1 MKFQASLILLFC
13 ILLSIFNTLSAQ
25 DCGCDFTLQAN
36 GKVLNKGVEI
46 TLRVP
51 WYVNAN
57 DIQIKPGEVFCFKNI
72 QYSRGIRILN
82 FAGTESQPIIIKN
95 CGGQTVIDTR
105 EFGVIFQ
112 NSKHFKFLGNG
123 DPAVKYGFK
132 ITARN
137 KNQFFMDAKEFT
149 TNFEIAHVEIAGA
162 SSNTHSDTAGFA
174 GIGIKTNPVCDGSAE
189 RGVWTMYNPIIHDNY
204 IHDTG
209 GEGIYMG
216 YGWYKEGT
224 INCPCPDDPSKTC
237 PKTVRS
243 HSIIGARVYNNI
255 TENTGLD
262 GIQIK
267 NADEDCEVYDNII
280 KNYGLRNEETQNEGL
295 LLGEGTTGKA
305 YNNWIENGS
314 GNGIQNHAMGNQDI
328 FNNVI
333 INPKEY
339 GFVCWDGASVV
350 RVGYYNFFNNTIIN
364 AGLDGFNFF
373 GPGGGPKRVH
383 NNIIAKVGTGRSLL
397 KKANDVTLFEESN
410 NYLTNTIEDV
420 KFVSGTAPFDVRLQS
435 TSPAIDKG
443 KDLTSFGVT
452 KDFDL
457 EPRPS
462 GAAFDIGAFEFRNIP
477 PIVKITQ
484 PLNNAVFAP
493 GSVISIKADANDP
506 DGSVTKVEFYNGA
519 TKLGEDLTAPYSY
532 DWSDVKEGTYTIKV
546 VATDNGGKT
555 TSSTITVVVKNTLPV
570 VTITKPANNSSSAAG
585 KVINIEANATDND
598 GTITKVEFY
607 YTINNKDTI
616 LIGSSTASPYQ
627 ISWTP
632 LSTGTYKLIAKAT
645 DNNGGFSQTAI
656 TVTVTNTLPTVSI
669 VAPSNNSSFP
679 FATDVE
685 LKVNAAD
692 ADGTITKVEYFNG
705 ATKIGES
712 TTTPYSY
719 SWKNIPLGTYAIT
732 AKVTDNI
739 GGTATSLPIQFSIT
753 NTPPVVNITAPLN
766 NAKFS
771 PGSNITIEATATDE
785 DGIISK
791 VEFFYNNTNLIGS
804 DNTAPYSINWTNVPE
819 GSYTITARATDNAG
833 TTATK
838 TINIT
843 VVNNLP
849 TVKITS
855 PANLSVYETGAD
867 IEITAEALDSDGS
880 ISKVVFYNGTTILG
894 EDLTGPYSYE
904 WKNVQNGTYS
914 ITAVAYDNLG
924 KQNVSAAIKIVV
936 NVTTN
941 IPPDVTIINPVD
953 SQTLTPGNIN
963 FEVNA
968 TDVDGNVVLVE
979 LFNGGLKIGES
990 TTQPYTFNWTNLTEG
1005 DYVITAKA
1013 TDNDNETTT
1022 SAPISVTIYNAPPV
1036 VTIDAPANNQT
1047 FDSDDQVLINT
1058 TITDSDGTIS
1068 KVEFLLNDS
1077 ILGTMTSTP
1086 FNLEVNNLPIGTY
1099 NITVKATD
1107 NLNKEDSKTI
1117 QITVSNKLPSI
1128 SITAPTNGTTFRFS
1142 EPILLNVETEDPDGS
1157 IKKVEY
1163 YINGTLTTTRLY
1175 PDLSFTWTNAPIGDY
1190 EIVAFATDNDGA
1202 KVASAPITI
1211 TIFNTPPV
1219 VTINT
1224 PLNNQTFDS
1233 DDQVVINTT
1242 VTDSDGT
1249 ISKVEFYLNDSLI
1262 ETTISS
1268 PYTLTLNDLPTG
1280 PHTITVKATDNLNTE
1295 GSETIQITVSNKLP
1309 SISIISPKDGTTFQF
1324 SDPILFNVETEDPD
1338 GLILKVEYYINGV
1351 LTTTRTY
1358 PDFSFS
1364 WNNAPIG
1371 DHEIVAFATDNDGA
1385 KVASAPITIT
1395 ISNTPPVV
1403 TINTPLN
1410 NQTFDSDDQ
1419 VVINTTVTDADGTI
1433 SKVEFYLNDSL
1444 IGTTT
1449 SSPYTLALNDLP
1461 TGTYTITV
1469 KATDNLNTEESETIQ
1484 ITVSNKL
1491 PSISITAPTNGTT
1504 FQFSEP
1510 ITLNVDANDP
1520 DGSIKMVEYYIN
1532 GVLTTTR
1539 LYPDFSFTWNN
1550 APIGEYEIVAFATD
1564 NDGAKVA
1571 STPVVIS
1578 IGKRSVI
1585 VSLISPEINS
1595 NYEFGS
1601 TIEFSANVT
1610 DPDNAGVKIE
1620 FYANDIK
1627 IGESSAPDYQYS
1639 WSNSFEGNFEVYAVV
1654 IKDNGKRDT
1663 SNKVAINVKSP
1674 NKLPIVNITSPGS
1687 NSTYSYCSEIP
1698 LSATST
1704 DEDGLIAKVEFYANG
1719 QLIGTDLSAPYTLSV
1734 SNLDPGSNIIT
1745 ATAYD
1750 DKGGESS
1757 SSLSMSIAEIP
1768 IVTFDIITVDDTI
1781 KSDSGVTIQST
1792 TLDSVYFLNTSDLN
1806 PLKIKSFEWSLSD
1819 GITSEKKF
1827 LAHNFIQGGLYK
1839 AALILTDVNGCEI
1852 SKEVQIQVKD
1862 TALEARE
1869 SYWIPSA
1876 LSPYETNPENKVI
1889 KVYGKLAPED
1899 FSFTIYS
1906 RWGQVLYSTTDLA
1919 EAKNTGWDGNNAPM
1933 DTYTYVLKAKED
1945 NGNKIEKSGTI
1956 TLIR

>member
-13 ILLSIFNTLSAQ
+13 ILLGIFNTLSAQ
-25 DCGCDFTLQAN
+25 DCGCDFTLQAD

-57 DIQIKPGEVFCFKNI
+57 DIQIKPGDVFCFKNI
-72 QYSRGIRILN
+72 HYSRGIRILN

-137 KNQFFMDAKEFT
+137 KNHFFMDAKEFT

-162 SSNTHSDTAGFA
+162 SPNTHSDTAGFA
-174 GIGIKTNPVCDGSAE
+174 GIGIKTNPLCDGSAE

-267 NADEDCEVYDNII
+267 NADEDCEVYNNII

-305 YNNWIENGS
+305 YNNWIENGT

-339 GFVCWDGASVV
+339 GFVCWDGAAVV

-373 GPGGGPKRVH
+373 GPGGGPKRVY
-383 NNIIAKVGTGRSLL
+383 NNIIAKVGPGRSLL
-397 KKANDVTLFEESN
+397 KRANDVTLFEESN

-420 KFVSGTAPFDVRLQS
+420 KFISGTAPYNVHLQS

-443 KDLTSFGVT
+443 KDLTSYGVT

-457 EPRPS
+457 APRPS
-462 GAAFDIGAFEFRNIP
+462 GAAFDIGAFEFGNIP

-493 GSVISIKADANDP
+493 GSVISIKVDANDP
-506 DGSVTKVEFYNGA
+506 DGSITKVEFYNGA
-519 TKLGEDLTAPYSY
+519 TKLGEDITAPYSF
-532 DWSDVKEGTYTIKV
+532 DWSTIQEGTYTIKV
-546 VATDNGGKT
+546 VATDNGGGT
-555 TSSTITVVVKNTLPV
+555 ASSTITLVVKNALPV
-570 VTITKPANNSSSAAG
+570 ITITKPANNSSSAAG
-585 KVINIEANATDND
+585 KAVNIEANATDSD

-616 LIGSSTASPYQ
+616 LIGSSTVSPYK

-632 LSTGTYKLIAKAT
+632 LSTGIYKLIAKAT
-645 DNNGGFSQTAI
+645 DNNGAISKAAI
-656 TVTVTNTLPTVSI
+656 TVTITNTLPTISI
-669 VAPSNNSSFP
+669 VTPTNNSSFP

-685 LKVNAAD
+685 LKVNAVD
-692 ADGTITKVEYFNG
+692 ADGNIVKVEYFNG
-705 ATKIGES
+705 TTKIGES
-712 TTTPYSY
+712 TTTPFSFT
-719 SWKNIPLGTYAIT
+719 WKNIPLGTYTIT
-732 AKVTDNI
+732 AKATDNI
-739 GGTATSLPIQFSIT
+739 GGTTTSLPIQFSIT
-753 NTPPVVNITAPLN
+753 NSPPVVNITAPLN

-771 PGSNITIEATATDE
+771 PGANITIDATAADE
-785 DGIISK
+785 DGSISK
-791 VEFFYNNTNLIGS
+791 VEFFYNTSNLIGS
-804 DNTAPYSINWTNVPE
+804 DNTAPYSINWNNVPE
-819 GSYTITARATDNAG
+819 GNYTITARATDNAG
-833 TTATK
+833 ATATT

-867 IEITAEALDSDGS
+867 IEIKAEALDSDGS
-880 ISKVVFYNGTTILG
+880 ISKVVFYNGTAILG
-894 EDLTGPYSYE
+894 EDLTGPYSYTWE
-904 WKNVQNGTYS
+904 NVRNGTYS

-941 IPPDVTIINPVD
+941 IPPDITIINPVD
-953 SQTLTPGNIN
+953 NQTLSPGNIN

-968 TDVDGNVVLVE
+968 SDIDGNVVLVE
-979 LFNGGLKIGES
+979 LFNGSSQIGES
-990 TTQPYTFNWTNLTEG
+990 TTQPYYFSWTNLAEG
-1005 DYVITAKA
+1005 VYVITAKA
-1013 TDNDNETTT
+1013 TDDDNETTT
-1022 SAPISVTIYNAPPV
+1022 SAPITITIYNAPPV
-1036 VTIDAPANNQT
+1036 VTINTPANNQT
-1047 FDSDDQVLINT
+1047 FDSDDLVLINT
-1058 TITDSDGTIS
+1058 TITDSDGSIS
-1068 KVEFLLNDS
+1068 KVEFFLNDS
-1077 ILGTMTSTP
+1077 LLGTAPSAP
-1086 FNLEVNNLPIGTY
+1086 YNLTVNNLPLGTY

-1117 QITVSNKLPSI
+1117 QITVSNQLPSI
-1128 SITAPTNGTTFRFS
+1128 SITKPSNGTTFKFS
-1142 EPILLNVETEDPDGS
+1142 EPILLNVDANDPDGS
-1157 IKKVEY
+1157 IKNVEY
-1163 YINGTLTTTRLY
+1163 YINGVLSATRFY
-1175 PDLSFTWTNAPIGDY
+1175 PDLSFMWTNAPIGDY

-1202 KVASAPITI
+1202 KVASAPVLI
-1211 TIFNTPPV
+1211 
-1219 VTINT
+1219 
-1224 PLNNQTFDS
+1224 S
-1233 DDQVVINTT
+1233 
-1242 VTDSDGT
+1242 
-1249 ISKVEFYLNDSLI
+1249 ISKR
-1262 ETTISS
+1262 
-1268 PYTLTLNDLPTG
+1268 P
-1280 PHTITVKATDNLNTE
+1280 
-1295 GSETIQITVSNKLP
+1295 
-1309 SISIISPKDGTTFQF
+1309 
-1324 SDPILFNVETEDPD
+1324 
-1338 GLILKVEYYINGV
+1338 
-1351 LTTTRTY
+1351 
-1358 PDFSFS
+1358 
-1364 WNNAPIG
+1364 
-1371 DHEIVAFATDNDGA
+1371 
-1385 KVASAPITIT
+1385 
-1395 ISNTPPVV
+1395 
-1403 TINTPLN
+1403 
-1410 NQTFDSDDQ
+1410 
-1419 VVINTTVTDADGTI
+1419 
-1433 SKVEFYLNDSL
+1433 
-1444 IGTTT
+1444 
-1449 SSPYTLALNDLP
+1449 
-1461 TGTYTITV
+1461 
-1469 KATDNLNTEESETIQ
+1469 
-1484 ITVSNKL
+1484 
-1491 PSISITAPTNGTT
+1491 
-1504 FQFSEP
+1504 
-1510 ITLNVDANDP
+1510 
-1520 DGSIKMVEYYIN
+1520 
-1532 GVLTTTR
+1532 
-1539 LYPDFSFTWNN
+1539 
-1550 APIGEYEIVAFATD
+1550 
-1564 NDGAKVA
+1564 
-1571 STPVVIS
+1571 
-1578 IGKRSVI
+1578 VI
-1585 VSLISPEINS
+1585 VSLISPQINS

-1601 TIEFSANVT
+1601 TIDFSAKVT

-1639 WSNSFEGNFEVYAVV
+1639 WSNSLEGNFEVYAVV
-1654 IKDNGKRDT
+1654 TEDNGKRDT
-1663 SNKVAINVKSP
+1663 SNKVVIKINSP
-1674 NKLPIVNITSPGS
+1674 NKLPIVNIISPGS
-1687 NSTYSYCSEIP
+1687 NSTYSYCSEIS
-1698 LSATST
+1698 LTATST
-1704 DEDGLIAKVEFYANG
+1704 DEDGNITKVEFYAND
-1719 QLIGTDLSAPYTLSV
+1719 QMIGTDLSAPYTLSV
-1734 SNLDPGSNIIT
+1734 RNLDPGPNIIT

-1750 DKGGESS
+1750 NKGGESS
-1757 SSLSMSIAEIP
+1757 SSISISIMEIP
-1768 IVTFDIITVDDTI
+1768 VVTFDIITVNDTI
-1781 KSDSGVTIQST
+1781 ESGSGNTIQTT
-1792 TLDSVYFLNTSDLN
+1792 TLDSVYFLIKSDLN

-1819 GITSEKKF
+1819 GTSSEEKL

-1852 SKEVQIQVKD
+1852 SKEVQILVKD
-1862 TALEARE
+1862 TALQARE
-1869 SYWIPSA
+1869 SYWIPNA

-1906 RWGQVLYSTTDLA
+1906 RWGQVLYSTTDLS
-1919 EAKNTGWDGNNAPM
+1919 EAKNNGWDGNNAPM

-1945 NGNKIEKSGTI
+1945 NGKKIEKSGTI